1 MVGQGT
7 MVTSSS
13 FAINSPTYADG
24 MIFVALSGGRIQAF
38 DAESLESLWVYT
50 DPLGGQ
56 PNCPIAY
63 CDGYIYTG
71 FWNSETKQANFAGIS
86 VTDEDP
92 TQTQEAKLAA
102 WTYTHNGFYWAGAYA
117 CENFVLVTTDDGDS
131 GYTTGYGSVLS
142 LDPKTG
148 VLLDQLKA
156 TNVGDLR
163 SSVCYDPATD
173 AYYFTSK
180 GGDLYQVRTNE
191 DGTFVEGSLNRLHLD
206 NGGND
211 DNTPPMSTSTP
222 VIHNGRAYIGVSGA
236 SQFGAYS
243 GHNMTVVDLESF
255 SIAYT
260 VPTQGYPQT
269 SGLLTTAYEDQD
281 GYAYVYFFDN
291 YTPGKLRVLRDKP
304 GMTEVDHTYTTME
317 TYNGD
322 SGEVTIE
329 TGYVLFTPSGAQAQ
343 YAICSPIV
351 DGEGNIYF
359 KNDSA
364 YMMRLSSRVTAL
376 EITRQPERTVYE
388 IGETFDGA
396 GMQVTALLANGMSE
410 DEATW
415 AAFAMAT
422 NIDFQNA
429 GNDYQNTAWNWYDVS
444 FTDGEPLTAEDT
456 EITVSLDLTRLDI
469 PGGPNWVFYQ
479 NRDGQTGQEWT
490 CPTGTVNIDLK
501 DGHVYG
507 QPVWTWNDDFSAYAE
522 FACTVNPRHEKLRL
536 DAQVT
541 SEITTGSSCLE
552 GGVRTYTAK
561 VVLDGVTYT
570 DVRTQPIPADG
581 HKLSAVA
588 EVPAACTENGVK
600 AHWVCSVCGKLFSD
614 AEGKNETTLEAL
626 TIPAL
631 GHKTELVGA
640 KAATCTEDG
649 YTGDEV
655 CTVCGETVKKGEVIP
670 ALGHKTQLVGA
681 KAATCTEDG
690 YTGDQVCTVCGETVK
705 KGEVIPALGHKI
717 KLVGAKEPTCTE
729 DGYTGDEV
737 CTICGEIVKKGEVIK
752 ATGHQYKDGKC
763 TVCGAADPNYKP
775 SVKTGDE
782 SNTALWVLVMA
793 SAAMLAAAVV
803 VLPRKKHSR

>member
-92 TQTQEAKLAA
+92 TQPRETKLAA

-191 DGTFVEGSLNRLHLD
+191 DGTFVKGSLNRLHLD

-222 VIHNGRAYIGVSGA
+222 VIHNGRAYIGVSGV

-364 YMMRLSSRVTAL
+364 YMMRLSSRH
-376 EITRQPERTVYE
+376 R
-388 IGETFDGA
+388 
-396 GMQVTALLANGMSE
+396 
-410 DEATW
+410 
-415 AAFAMAT
+415 
-422 NIDFQNA
+422 
-429 GNDYQNTAWNWYDVS
+429 
-444 FTDGEPLTAEDT
+444 
-456 EITVSLDLTRLDI
+456 
-469 PGGPNWVFYQ
+469 PG
-479 NRDGQTGQEWT
+479 D
-490 CPTGTVNIDLK
+490 
-501 DGHVYG
+501 H
-507 QPVWTWNDDFSAYAE
+507 
-522 FACTVNPRHEKLRL
+522 
-536 DAQVT
+536 
-541 SEITTGSSCLE
+541 
-552 GGVRTYTAK
+552 
-561 VVLDGVTYT
+561 
-570 DVRTQPIPADG
+570 
-581 HKLSAVA
+581 
-588 EVPAACTENGVK
+588 PAAG
-600 AHWVCSVCGKLFSD
+600 AHRL
-614 AEGKNETTLEAL
+614 
-626 TIPAL
+626 
-631 GHKTELVGA
+631 
-640 KAATCTEDG
+640 
-649 YTGDEV
+649 
-655 CTVCGETVKKGEVIP
+655 
-670 ALGHKTQLVGA
+670 
-681 KAATCTEDG
+681 
-690 YTGDQVCTVCGETVK
+690 
-705 KGEVIPALGHKI
+705 
-717 KLVGAKEPTCTE
+717 
-729 DGYTGDEV
+729 
-737 CTICGEIVKKGEVIK
+737 
-752 ATGHQYKDGKC
+752 
-763 TVCGAADPNYKP
+763 
-775 SVKTGDE
+775 
-782 SNTALWVLVMA
+782 
-793 SAAMLAAAVV
+793 
-803 VLPRKKHSR
+803 